1 MAKSSNSIE
10 PWNAI
15 EPQAF
20 ESSDDEDLC
29 PLCMEEL
36 DVSDLNFRPCPCG
49 YRICRFCWHH
59 IKEDLNRRCPGC
71 RKEYDDSVVEFK
83 PMKAEELKR
92 LQQAKKQRDKD
103 RKDLELVNRKHLA
116 NVRVKQKNQVHVQGL
131 TTKIANEDTLAQLK
145 TSEMFSQ
152 YGRIL
157 KMFMSRRTGPTNLY
171 TPDSRYQHVNL
182 YINFSKNTE
191 ALACIQGLDGTSL
204 PDGHRLKASLGS
216 TKYCASFLRG
226 LKCINDNCTAAH
238 ELAEEVE
245 GGGSAA
251 REEMSTAYLSPSIF
265 TFPGIPIA
273 NPPEPISRRHAQ
285 KESEHRISPKNHIS
299 HALHPSSSTPANPL
313 ASGVA
318 LPATASWANK
328 SSSNSRPASPAPH
341 LLSLQNQA
349 QHSSPSAKLML
360 RGTTSTA
367 LKPTHP
373 LPPKPRHNSPYG
385 AKVKSTSEEPN
396 STGKPLSG
404 LHSNE
409 AGTNNKSFRPT
420 SDSQADDPH
429 HQRMADE
436 KDTQKPD
443 EVSPTNVTFTTTT
456 PHPPG
461 LPPPGLNGLPP
472 PGLTASSAG
481 TSPATR
487 VPTSLPP
494 GLTPPQ
500 PVDFASSSW
509 HGAFDVTVALEPKF
523 AQTSLRTS
531 TGKDD
536 KIDILSTFS
545 PNFTLTSRS
554 SIFDPSDDPFYCVP
568 DPTIPTSYSGSFNP
582 FADTDINPP
591 DRMAGGE
598 SQGKIGDGRSDEP
611 LIARRGS
618 RFGFA
623 RRESGLTTG
632 LTVEGPSS
640 SPLRSIFSSN
650 SADGG
655 GPSGQNNLS
664 NSARSAMTVGRSD
677 GSVHL
682 ASNTPGEST
691 PDASVLFPGVNLAAS
706 YSANALPAALARGMK
721 SPGSTPSRPSTNTP
735 PVSFQSL
742 TPSTHLRDAMIA
754 SYDRPN
760 DRLPPAFNPRATATS
775 PTYPHTHLSNH
786 HEDLLRGEHTRDRR
800 VDVTP
805 GAFNMSSQYSMG
817 NGDMGHE
824 FQDPAILNMR
834 MASNAN
840 GAYAPPLLPSSSSSH
855 SVNDLYPQF
864 NMNAAGFHNVMSSG
878 RPHFPQTQTNQDLL
892 NHYGFP
898 GVHPLANAPNN
909 RVQSHTYYNVST
921 IGSQGLMSG
930 NAQRDIDDGIKD

>member
-1 MAKSSNSIE
+1 MAKNSNSIE
-10 PWNAI
+10 PWTAI
-15 EPQAF
+15 EPQPF

-182 YINFSKNTE
+182 YINFARNTE

-226 LKCINDNCTAAH
+226 LKCLNDNCTAAH

-251 REEMSTAYLSPSIF
+251 REEMSTA
-265 TFPGIPIA
+265 
-273 NPPEPISRRHAQ
+273 RHAQ

-313 ASGVA
+313 PSGVA

-341 LLSLQNQA
+341 LLSLQNQTLN
-349 QHSSPSAKLML
+349 SPSSAKLTL
-360 RGTTSTA
+360 RGTTPAT
-367 LKPTHP
+367 LKTTHP

-385 AKVKSTSEEPN
+385 AKIKPPSEEPN
-396 STGKPLSG
+396 SIGKTPSG
-404 LHSNE
+404 LHSTE
-409 AGTNNKSFRPT
+409 TGSHNKSLRT
-420 SDSQADDPH
+420 NSEILADDPH
-429 HQRMADE
+429 QERTTDE
-436 KDTQKPD
+436 KDTRQKPD

-481 TSPATR
+481 ASPATR

-500 PVDFASSSW
+500 PVDFGSSSW

-523 AQTSLRTS
+523 AQTSLRNS
-531 TGKDD
+531 TEKDD

-554 SIFDPSDDPFYCVP
+554 SIFDASDDPFYCVP
-568 DPTIPTSYSGSFNP
+568 DSTLPTSYSGSFNP
-582 FADTDINPP
+582 FADTDMNQP
-591 DRMAGGE
+591 DRMAGNK
-598 SQGKIGDGRSDEP
+598 SQGKTGNPESDEP

-623 RRESGLTTG
+623 RRESGLNTG

-655 GPSGQNNLS
+655 GPSVQNNLS
-664 NSARSAMTVGRSD
+664 NSARSSMTIGRPD
-677 GSVHL
+677 RSVHL
-682 ASNTPGEST
+682 ASNLPGEST

-721 SPGSTPSRPSTNTP
+721 SPGGTPARPSTNTP

-775 PTYPHTHLSNH
+775 PTYPHTHPSSH
-786 HEDLLRGEHTRDRR
+786 HEHLLRGEHTRDRR

-840 GAYAPPLLPSSSSSH
+840 GAYAPPLLPTSSSTH

-864 NMNAAGFHNVMSSG
+864 NMNAAGFHNVMGSG

-909 RVQSHTYYNVST
+909 RVQPHSYYNVST

-930 NAQRDIDDGIKD
+930 NAQRDSQRHR

>member
-1 MAKSSNSIE
+1 MAMAKSSNSIE
-10 PWNAI
+10 PWNGL
-15 EPQAF
+15 EPQPF
-20 ESSDDEDLC
+20 ESSDDEDMC

-83 PMKAEELKR
+83 PMKPEELKR

-182 YINFSKNTE
+182 YINFARNTE
-191 ALACIQGLDGTSL
+191 ALACIQGLDGISL

-238 ELAEEVE
+238 DLAEEVE

-265 TFPGIPIA
+265 RFSGIPIA
-273 NPPEPISRRHAQ
+273 NPPDPISRRHAQ

-299 HALHPSSSTPANPL
+299 HALHPSSSTPANALP
-313 ASGVA
+313 SGVA

-328 SSSNSRPASPAPH
+328 TSSNSRPASPAPH
-341 LLSLQNQA
+341 LISLQNQA
-349 QHSSPSAKLML
+349 QNSSPSAKFTL
-360 RGTTSTA
+360 RGTTPAA
-367 LKPTHP
+367 LKTTHP

-385 AKVKSTSEEPN
+385 AKTKSMSEESN
-396 STGKPLSG
+396 SMGKSLSG
-404 LHSNE
+404 LHSAE
-409 AGTNNKSFRPT
+409 AGAPNKSFRPN
-420 SDSQADDPH
+420 SDTHADDPH
-429 HQRMADE
+429 PQRMTDE
-436 KDTQKPD
+436 KDTQQKD
-443 EVSPTNVTFTTTT
+443 DGSSPTNVTFANTT

-472 PGLTASSAG
+472 PGLTAASAS

-487 VPTSLPP
+487 
-494 GLTPPQ
+494 
-500 PVDFASSSW
+500 DFASSSW
-509 HGAFDVTVALEPKF
+509 HGAFDVTVALEPKLV
-523 AQTSLRTS
+523 QTSLRKS
-531 TGKDD
+531 IEKDD

-554 SIFDPSDDPFYCVP
+554 SIFDPSDDPFYCGP
-568 DPTIPTSYSGSFNP
+568 DPTLPTSYSGSFNP

-591 DRMAGGE
+591 DRAAGSE
-598 SQGKIGDGRSDEP
+598 SLGKVGDARSDEP
-611 LIARRGS
+611 LIARR
-618 RFGFA
+618 
-623 RRESGLTTG
+623 G

-655 GPSGQNNLS
+655 GPSAQNTLS
-664 NSARSAMTVGRSD
+664 NSAKSAMTVGRPD
-677 GSVHL
+677 RSVHL
-682 ASNTPGEST
+682 ASNPPGEST

-721 SPGSTPSRPSTNTP
+721 SPGGTPTRPSTNTP

-742 TPSTHLRDAMIA
+742 TPSAHLRDAMIA

-760 DRLPPAFNPRATATS
+760 DRLPPAFNPRTTATS
-775 PTYPHTHLSNH
+775 PTYPHTHPSNH
-786 HEDLLRGEHTRDRR
+786 HEHLLRGEHARDRR

-805 GAFNMSSQYSMG
+805 GAFNMSAQYSMG

-840 GAYAPPLLPSSSSSH
+840 GAYAPPLLPTSSSSH
-855 SVNDLYPQF
+855 SVNELYPQF

-909 RVQSHTYYNVST
+909 RVQPHSYYNVST

-930 NAQRDIDDGIKD
+930 NAQRDSQRHR